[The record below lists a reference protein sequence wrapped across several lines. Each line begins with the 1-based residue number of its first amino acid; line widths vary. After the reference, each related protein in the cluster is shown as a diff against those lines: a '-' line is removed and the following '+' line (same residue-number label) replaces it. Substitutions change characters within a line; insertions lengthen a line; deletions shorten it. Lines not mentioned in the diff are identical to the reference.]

1 LPPST
6 QNTSNNIANTSKPL
20 VSTENKVEAK
30 KPEATTPA
38 TTDVPAAADA
48 ADDSG
53 EKKGG
58 PCGLPKGCVI
68 L

>member
-1 LPPST
+1 
-6 QNTSNNIANTSKPL
+6 
-20 VSTENKVEAK
+20 VSTENKVEAE

-38 TTDVPAAADA
+38 TSDTPAPDATAAD
-48 ADDSG
+48 DDSG

>member
-20 VSTENKVEAK
+20 VSTEKKVEAQ

-38 TTDVPAAADA
+38 TTDVPAADA